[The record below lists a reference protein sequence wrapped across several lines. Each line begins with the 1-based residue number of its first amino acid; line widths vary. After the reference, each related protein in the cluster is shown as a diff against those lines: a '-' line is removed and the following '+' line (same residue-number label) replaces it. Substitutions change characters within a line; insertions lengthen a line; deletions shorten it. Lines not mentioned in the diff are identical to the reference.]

1 MLRVA
6 NQALGVM
13 LWAELSGRDRFEPLL
28 PAAERSAPST
38 LQELAAAQA
47 RKADQLADRIESV
60 LARESG
66 GLSTDSAVGPAR
78 FVVHQTR
85 LFARRARQ
93 GSLRFAVFNHEV
105 ARLNRVLDLVA
116 HHLSLGA
123 GAVSSY

>member
-6 NQALGVM
+6 NRALGVM

-47 RKADQLADRIESV
+47 RKADQLADRIEAV

-66 GLSTDSAVGPAR
+66 GLSSDSAVGPAR
-78 FVVHQTR
+78 FVVHQIR

-93 GSLRFAVFNHEV
+93 GPLRFVTFNHEV
-105 ARLNRVLDLVA
+105 ARVNRVLDLVA
-116 HHLSLGA
+116 HHLSGA
-123 GAVSSY
+123 GSGVAV